1 MPKSYYLP
9 TDDSGKIEVLEML
22 AAKLPAYKDVLYIST
37 EEIEAVQADAIAM
50 RYILSVFNQIGRA
63 HV

>member
-37 EEIEAVQADAIAM
+37 EEIEAV
-50 RYILSVFNQIGRA
+50 
-63 HV
+63 